1 MKGFFPVS
9 IWLVMQASDGL
20 ERTFPVRESG
30 TIIGREPSCG
40 VRIPL
45 PTVSHK
51 HCQIILDGKQFR
63 LIDLNSDQGTY
74 HNGQRVEESVL
85 ADDDTLT
92 IGPVTFKVRVQDDD
106 DPADNG
112 LDCEIVIERQSYL
125 DGEVPSPIS
134 LPQPEGSSAALD
146 SAKQPGNRA

>member
-1 MKGFFPVS
+1 MS

-30 TIIGREPSCG
+30 TIIGREPGCG

-51 HCQIILDGKQFR
+51 HCQIIFDGKQLR

-85 ADDDTLT
+85 EDDDTLT
-92 IGPVTFKVRVQDDD
+92 IGPVTFKVRVQDE
-106 DPADNG
+106 DPADDG
-112 LDCEIVIERQSYL
+112 LGCEIVIERQSYL
-125 DGEVPSPIS
+125 DGEVSGAVS
-134 LPQPEGSSAALD
+134 LPRPDSSSAALD
-146 SAKQPGNRA
+146 SAKHPGDRI